1 MKATKHVGDYVGG
14 VFNVRDRLNKV
25 KKLPPLASLKGYE
38 LGDVPHD
45 IVAGLIIAALSI
57 PISMGYAQ
65 IAGLSPVYGL
75 YASILPAIVFA
86 LTTNTRSIVFGL
98 DSAAV
103 AVTGGVVTGMGVTL
117 GSEQAFALMP
127 MLTALVALILLVF
140 AFTRAGKLV
149 HYVPEPVMNGFILG
163 ISITIIVHQA
173 PKLLGVT
180 GFDFSSLLDNAA
192 FLESP
197 APVAFA
203 TFSSLATEINIPT
216 VALSVFSLSALFFIG
231 SYAPKLPGAL
241 IVLAFGMLF
250 SVSFGLESQG
260 VAVLGDMPEGFPSLV
275 FPQVTG
281 LGAAV
286 MIGGAFSIA
295 ITIAIESLLT
305 LNTFSMQE
313 GERPHGDRELVSLAL
328 GNVASSF
335 IGCPPCSAS
344 LSRTAAAKASG
355 GTSQMASIVGAL
367 TILAFVLVL
376 APHLRHLPQPVLAS
390 IVVYA
395 MVQVVDFGAVRRY
408 AKYVRIE
415 LAVLALVA
423 FVVVALGAIAGVV
436 VGIVVSLLTQLYR
449 TKATGNQKLV
459 GFKGG
464 IGHSGAKPEV
474 PKNMHVCYLHGFL
487 SFSNIDRTLESV
499 RKGIVDGVDTVIL
512 EISGVTNLDAT
523 ATETLR
529 RFIRSLRDQGVSMR
543 VVRSLALANDHYT
556 RYELRRLMKRVNIY
570 PTVQSAIDD
579 VNRMKRKQMLD
590 IPLGEAENLEP
601 ESIRAEEAEAQD
613 VESGDAEAERAEKR
627 TSDDAHQ
634 EA

>member
-1 MKATKHVGDYVGG
+1 MKTTKHVGNYVAG
-14 VFNVRDRLNKV
+14 VLDMRDRLGKV
-25 KKLPPLASLKGYE
+25 KKLPPLASLRGYE
-38 LGDVPHD
+38 LGDIPHD

-57 PISMGYAQ
+57 PIAMGYAQ

-75 YASILPAIVFA
+75 YASILPAVVFA
-86 LTTNTRSIVFGL
+86 LTPNTRSIVFGL

-103 AVTGGVVTGMGVTL
+103 AVTGGVVTGMGVAL

-127 MLTALVALILLVF
+127 MLSALVALFLLLF

-163 ISITIIVHQA
+163 ISITIIAHQA
-173 PKLLGVT
+173 PKLLGIT
-180 GFDFSSLLDNAA
+180 DLDLSSLLSYSAIVESQAPAMLGAIAA
-192 FLESP
+192 D
-197 APVAFA
+197 V
-203 TFSSLATEINIPT
+203 NIPT
-216 VALSVFSLSALFFIG
+216 VALSVFSLCALFFIG
-231 SYAPKLPGAL
+231 SHAPKLPGAL

-286 MIGGAFSIA
+286 MIGGALSIA

-328 GNVASSF
+328 GNVASSL

-344 LSRTAAAKASG
+344 LSRTAAAKTSG
-355 GTSQMASIVGAL
+355 GTSQVASIIGAL
-367 TILAFVLVL
+367 TIAAFVLVL

-408 AKYVRIE
+408 AKFLRIE
-415 LAVLALVA
+415 LGVLALVA
-423 FVVVALGAIAGVV
+423 FVVVALGAIAGVA
-436 VGIVVSLLTQLYR
+436 VGVVVSLFTQLYR

-459 GFKGG
+459 GFIGG
-464 IGHSGAKPEV
+464 IGRSDIKPDIPE
-474 PKNMHVCYLHGFL
+474 NMRVCYLHGFL
-487 SFSNIDRTLESV
+487 SFSNIDRTLEAV
-499 RKGIVDGVDTVIL
+499 REQTVDGVDTIIL

-529 RFIRSLRDQGVSMR
+529 RFIRSQRDQGVSVR
-543 VVRSLALANDHYT
+543 IVRSLALANDHYT
-556 RYELRRLMKRVNIY
+556 RYELRRVMKRVNVY

-579 VNRMKRKQMLD
+579 VNRMKRKQLLN
-590 IPLGEAENLEP
+590 IPVGEAP
-601 ESIRAEEAEAQD
+601 DGI
-613 VESGDAEAERAEKR
+613 GD
-627 TSDDAHQ
+627 DDAPAPTTRIGNRN
-634 EA
+634 E